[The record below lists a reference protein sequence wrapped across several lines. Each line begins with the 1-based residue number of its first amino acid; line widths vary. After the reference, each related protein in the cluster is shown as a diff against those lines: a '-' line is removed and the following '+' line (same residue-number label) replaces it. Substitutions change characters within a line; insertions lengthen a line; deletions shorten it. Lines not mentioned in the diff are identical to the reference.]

1 LQLFCLGLF
10 SPATYFFERGNL
22 NVTLSKKYC
31 DITKLSDL
39 VLPNSYIQNIKTPV
53 LIIHGNQDTTI
64 PFSNSQSM
72 MDLLRTEKKELFV
85 VEGADHSMK
94 EVKYSDLA
102 FNKMAEFFKE
112 VYSRK

>member
-1 LQLFCLGLF
+1 M
-10 SPATYFFERGNL
+10 
-22 NVTLSKKYC
+22 
-31 DITKLSDL
+31 
-39 VLPNSYIQNIKTPV
+39 LPNSYIQNIKTPV